1 MSMKNKMKSPK
12 MIYFENEDILHLVL
26 SDEREAG
33 SAEIAPNITVE
44 LNAEGEII
52 GIEILN
58 ASAFLRDTILE
69 SIQAKVLQASNV

>member
-1 MSMKNKMKSPK
+1 MKNKMKSPK
-12 MIYFENEDILHLVL
+12 MVYFESEDILHLVL

-69 SIQAKVLQASNV
+69 SVQAKVLQTSNV

>member
-1 MSMKNKMKSPK
+1 MKNKIKSPK
-12 MIYFENEDILHLVL
+12 MVYFENEDILHLVL

-58 ASAFLRDTILE
+58 ASAFLRDTVLE
-69 SIQAKVLQASNV
+69 SVQAKVLQASNV